1 MFEALYDLFRAHKI
15 YFRTPVLSSP
25 VLLQSS
31 AVLAITN
38 LHKGLQISCNNQFAE
53 IGKSKNVNLDF
64 LFRIIFYVNT
74 YNWRYLEIFLIIT

>member
-15 YFRTPVLSSP
+15 YFRTPVLFSS
-25 VLLQSS
+25 VLPSS
-31 AVLAITN
+31 AGLAITN